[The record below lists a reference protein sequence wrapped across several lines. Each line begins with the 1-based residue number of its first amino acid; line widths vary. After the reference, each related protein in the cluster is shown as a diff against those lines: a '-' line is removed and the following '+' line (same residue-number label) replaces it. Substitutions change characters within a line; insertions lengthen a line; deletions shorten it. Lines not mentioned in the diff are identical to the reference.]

1 MYPSWIDPVTR
12 LRLSQEHAAELRH
25 DWMIANRPVPE
36 RTSQVDAGCGDA
48 DGGVLARLA
57 RPVAA
62 LVARRRLA
70 SDDPCR

>member
-12 LRLSQEHAAELRH
+12 LRLTQEHAAELRH
-25 DWMIANRPVPE
+25 DWMAANRPGLE
-36 RTSQVDAGCGDA
+36 QTSQAGARLGDA
-48 DGGVLARLA
+48 DGGMFARLT
-57 RPVAA
+57 RLVAA